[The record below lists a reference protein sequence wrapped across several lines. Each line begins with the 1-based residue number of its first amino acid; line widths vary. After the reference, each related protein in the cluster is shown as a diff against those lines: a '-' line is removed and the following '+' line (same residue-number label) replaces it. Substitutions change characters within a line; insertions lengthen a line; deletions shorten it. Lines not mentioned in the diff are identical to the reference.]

1 MRRNWYAAGLLLLLL
16 AVVFSA
22 GVYMDTSTQRLDQK
36 LTAAC
41 ACMEQGEFTQAE
53 AAFRDAADYAQQ
65 ASSLWLLM
73 IRRSL
78 VDQLNQTLATLPHYA
93 TADNR
98 ADLSVEAARAREQ
111 TRQIRQS
118 CFGRL

>member
-16 AVVFSA
+16 AAVFSA

-73 IRRSL
+73 MRGPANRPGRSGNHFSAGFERL
-78 VDQLNQTLATLPHYA
+78 PSISFNSSIKVLTSLNW
-93 TADNR
+93 R
-98 ADLSVEAARAREQ
+98 
-111 TRQIRQS
+111 
-118 CFGRL
+118 